1 MRVTV
6 KGKNVNVT
14 DALQE
19 YSEKKIEKLGK
30 YFSEI
35 KEAIVT
41 QSVQRNW
48 HIVEVMLEGDGIVLR
63 GEERSDNMYASIDQV
78 VEKLE
83 RQIKRFK
90 GKLYGR
96 GGHEELPKETA
107 GAAEAEDE
115 VVEAAGEEDEEMPAI
130 VRTKKFA
137 LKPML
142 PEEAA
147 LQMELL
153 NHDFFVFL
161 NADTDVVNV
170 IYKRQDGHYGLIEPE
185 M

>member
-6 KGKNVNVT
+6 KGKNMEVT
-14 DALQE
+14 DALQR
-19 YSEKKIEKLGK
+19 YAEKKIEKLGK

-83 RQIKRFK
+83 KQIKRFK
-90 GKLYGR
+90 GKLYDR
-96 GGHEELPKETA
+96 VHEEPPKEIIKPV
-107 GAAEAEDE
+107 AEEE
-115 VVEAAGEEDEEMPAI
+115 EEEEILEEEEEEAPEI

-161 NADTDVVNV
+161 NADTNAINV
-170 IYKRQDGHYGLIEPE
+170 LYKRKDGHYGLIEPE
-185 M
+185 V